1 MKNLALISVYIT
13 TAFLVVFTIY
23 SQLDVYLKVMN
34 ILFIIGNLLVI
45 LIVYTVLKDKY
56 STSKTFKDWYED
68 CPKKNI

>member
-23 SQLDVYLKVMN
+23 SQLDVSLKVMN

-45 LIVYTVLKDKY
+45 LMVYNVLKDKY
-56 STSKTFKDWYED
+56 TTSKTFKDWYED
-68 CPKKNI
+68 CSKKNI